1 MRLAPLP
8 YTTSDYRSTN
18 RSLNP
23 CKDGAIIS
31 KRILS
36 CSPLT
41 LSRRMPP
48 SRDPLFARLPG
59 SLIPAQ
65 PSMAGRPRSR
75 RCIQPD
81 GVGHA
86 GASEPP
92 RWVGG
97 FRVTG
102 SENQP
107 PCMPLFLVLR
117 QTSSPSISVAVTGSS
132 TPASMAT
139 LLLRRP
145 SSEQYGFMW
154 TRRGL
159 TGCGR

>member
-8 YTTSDYRSTN
+8 YTASDYRSTN
-18 RSLNP
+18 RPLNL
-23 CKDGAIIS
+23 CDDGAIIS
-31 KRILS
+31 KRIIS

-41 LSRRMPP
+41 LSRRVPRSQDPP
-48 SRDPLFARLPG
+48 FARLPG

-75 RCIQPD
+75 RCIQP
-81 GVGHA
+81 GGIRHA
-86 GASEPP
+86 GAREPS

-132 TPASMAT
+132 KLASMAT

-145 SSEQYGFMW
+145 SSEKYGFM
-154 TRRGL
+154 
-159 TGCGR
+159 